1 MGFLDRL
8 LGREDDPRRHDARRE
23 PTPVRDPYPAPAA
36 PGPAAARSDDELA
49 IDRYRYLLRT
59 APPEAVEQ
67 AHAEAFARLTPEQR
81 RQVLTD
87 VGAQV
92 PPAERATSDDPQALA
107 RMATRAEM
115 REPGTFERT
124 FAGRG
129 SGAGVAAGGGI
140 GLGGVIAGSL
150 LASVAG
156 AFIGTA
162 VAGALLDAGDGGG
175 ADTAGDGDANGAGDA
190 GAADGSADSGGTTAD
205 SGTSADAGWGDTSA
219 DSGGDWGG
227 DVFGGFGGD
236 SGGGFGGDF
245 GGDF

>member
-92 PPAERATSDDPQALA
+92 PPAWPPA
-107 RMATRAEM
+107 RRCESPARSS
-115 REPGTFERT
+115 
-124 FAGRG
+124 GR
-129 SGAGVAAGGGI
+129 SP
-140 GLGGVIAGSL
+140 
-150 LASVAG
+150 
-156 AFIGTA
+156 
-162 VAGALLDAGDGGG
+162 GGG
-175 ADTAGDGDANGAGDA
+175 AGPGSRPVAGS
-190 GAADGSADSGGTTAD
+190 GSAG
-205 SGTSADAGWGDTSA
+205 
-219 DSGGDWGG
+219 
-227 DVFGGFGGD
+227 
-236 SGGGFGGDF
+236 
-245 GGDF
+245 